1 MQERVAEY
9 TVDGARLGGIRW
21 RMRTSSANETRL
33 ERKANEILG
42 AALIF
47 GLLGLE
53 NVDTASLDQIGSDL
67 ECPDLDVTFCDG
79 SKVGF
84 EAADVVATRQG
95 RHESETA
102 ALRNAILDLRADDT
116 SFASAFGSRRVV
128 VFLSSPFTQNHQ
140 IGKQERRAI
149 QSEIE
154 AFIRAGEH
162 ATGKS
167 GQGFS
172 SAYPTLHNRGATWH
186 SSPFP
191 VPGFDV
197 GHGSANAVGD
207 PAVAEILRV
216 LDDHRTA
223 AARYRSLPLWLGLVM
238 TDRWEFF

>member
-1 MQERVAEY
+1 M
-9 TVDGARLGGIRW
+9 
-21 RMRTSSANETRL
+21 
-33 ERKANEILG
+33 
-42 AALIF
+42 
-47 GLLGLE
+47 E
-53 NVDTASLDQIGSDL
+53 NVDIASLDQIRSDL
-67 ECPDLDVTFCDG
+67 ECLDLDVTSCDG
-79 SKVGF
+79 NWVGF

-128 VFLSSPFTQNHQ
+128 VLLSFPFTENHQ

-172 SAYPTLHNRGATWH
+172 SAYPTLHDRGATWH

-197 GHGSANAVGD
+197 GHATASAVGD

-223 AARYRSLPLWLGLVM
+223 AARYRSLPLWLGLLM
-238 TDRWEFF
+238 TDRWEFFRQTVDAVATAPPSIALFQRCYLADDSGRMLELRDGFCPYVCGDLCLRTIF